1 MPDIDSWRPKA
12 EDLTLLPIGF
22 AADEGLSSF
31 PVVDCRADVRFEERW
46 CGDWVAILIGDDP
59 IAIGSGDED

>member
-1 MPDIDSWRPKA
+1 MDIGCAPLPCWGVRPDIPDIDSWRPKA

-31 PVVDCRADVRFEERW
+31 PVVDCRADVRFEER
-46 CGDWVAILIGDDP
+46 
-59 IAIGSGDED
+59 

>member
-12 EDLTLLPIGF
+12 EDLTLLPMGF

-31 PVVDCRADVRFEERW
+31 PVVDCRADVRFEER
-46 CGDWVAILIGDDP
+46 
-59 IAIGSGDED
+59 